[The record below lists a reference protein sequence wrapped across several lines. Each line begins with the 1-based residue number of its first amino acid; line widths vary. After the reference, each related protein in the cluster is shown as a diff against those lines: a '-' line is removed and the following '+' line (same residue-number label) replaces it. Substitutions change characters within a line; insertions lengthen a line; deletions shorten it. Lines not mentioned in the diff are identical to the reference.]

1 MCQVVMWCLS
11 VVVLIVYAVVL
22 YLVDKTADGT
32 GSKMGIIT
40 TVSILLMDMFN
51 LTLYH
56 SGNIKTPSQIII
68 LLVVNRALMV
78 GLGQSL
84 WVYGYIILYL
94 MYALVFVS

>member
-1 MCQVVMWCLS
+1 MGCLS
-11 VVVLIVYAVVL
+11 VVVLLVYAFVL
-22 YLVDKTADGT
+22 YSVDKTADGR

-68 LLVVNRALMV
+68 LLIVNRALMV
-78 GLGQSL
+78 GLGQSY
-84 WVYGYIILYL
+84 WVYGYLILYL